1 MPIEDGIGARQVSQ
15 RAFSVGRAISEGITI
30 RHQDITNPAGRQNQT
45 GAITQVSDRVAL
57 LPARSNRR
65 RRSAWLRA
73 FRLTRGTW
81 GTEGLRGDKIACMG
95 ETRVD
100 LQHLLE
106 DLGDAYTGALEETIL
121 TEVVANALDSG
132 ATRIRLLTN
141 PADATLTI
149 VDDGRGMQRRELA
162 RYHDVAASSKA
173 RGEGIGFAGVGIKLG
188 LLVSREVV
196 TETRRGATHVAT
208 RWHLASRHRAPWK
221 WIPPPGL
228 TASHG
233 TAVRLTLTNQLSPLL
248 DAGYLE
254 ETVRRHFEPLLDS
267 AFDDLLRRHYRD
279 GVAFEC
285 DGQELPRGDV
295 GGFERVPISIR
306 LGRRRTPSAMGF
318 IERSALLPAERE
330 GIAISTFGK
339 VIKRG
344 WDWLGL
350 APAAHAHISA
360 LIEAPDLAACLTL
373 GKNDFIRTGT
383 RGGSY
388 LAYRKAI
395 QEVVSRQLAEWGDA
409 RDEEARPR
417 LVRLERDLE
426 RVLEDLADDFPLLRS
441 LVDRRAGG
449 QKRLPMPG
457 RGDERVPA
465 PLFANVPAGHESSVG
480 GSASPPA
487 RGTPGEPPAP
497 KSESPAPSP
506 QEGPPSENEVPP
518 DREGLAPGDRPSQAD
533 IAAAAGTLDTVVGR
547 RRPARYGLLVQ
558 FESRQGDPELGRL
571 VDRTMWINDAH
582 PAFTRAAAS
591 RSLGYHTALAVALAL
606 APLAVEARD
615 EHSFITQFLAH
626 WGTAQTA
633 KRMTGRRRA
642 KKTV

>member
-1 MPIEDGIGARQVSQ
+1 
-15 RAFSVGRAISEGITI
+15 
-30 RHQDITNPAGRQNQT
+30 
-45 GAITQVSDRVAL
+45 
-57 LPARSNRR
+57 
-65 RRSAWLRA
+65 
-73 FRLTRGTW
+73 
-81 GTEGLRGDKIACMG
+81 MG

-106 DLGDAYTGALEETIL
+106 DLRDAYTGTVEETIL

-132 ATRIRLLTN
+132 ATRVLLLTN

-162 RYHDVAASSKA
+162 RYHDVAASTKA

-196 TETRRGATHVAT
+196 TESRRGATHIAT

-228 TASHG
+228 TASRG
-233 TAVRLTLTNQLSPLL
+233 TAVRLNLTNQLSPLL

-254 ETVRRHFEPLLDS
+254 ETLRRHFEPLLNP

-279 GVAFEC
+279 GV
-285 DGQELPRGDV
+285 
-295 GGFERVPISIR
+295 GFEVDGRELTRVEVLGSESLPISIR
-306 LGRRRTPSAMGF
+306 LGRRRRPSATGF
-318 IERSALLPAERE
+318 IERSAVLPADRE

-350 APAAHAHISA
+350 APAARAHISG

-373 GKNDFIRTGT
+373 SKNDFIRIGT
-383 RGGSY
+383 RGASY

-409 RDEEARPR
+409 RDAEARPR
-417 LVRLERDLE
+417 TARLERDLE

-465 PLFANVPAGHESSVG
+465 SLFANVPVGHESAG
-480 GSASPPA
+480 KGSAAPPAGDPTAKLPEGSSSPKPESPP
-487 RGTPGEPPAP
+487 R
-497 KSESPAPSP
+497 S
-506 QEGPPSENEVPP
+506 QEEVPP
-518 DREGLAPGDRPSQAD
+518 SGDQALPENEPLGSEDGSAPAQM
-533 IAAAAGTLDTVVGR
+533 AASAGTLGTVVGR
-547 RRPARYGLLVQ
+547 RRPTRYGLLVQ
-558 FESRQGDPELGRL
+558 FESRPADSELGRL
-571 VDRTMWINDAH
+571 VDST
-582 PAFTRAAAS
+582 
-591 RSLGYHTALAVALAL
+591 
-606 APLAVEARD
+606 
-615 EHSFITQFLAH
+615 
-626 WGTAQTA
+626 
-633 KRMTGRRRA
+633 
-642 KKTV
+642 